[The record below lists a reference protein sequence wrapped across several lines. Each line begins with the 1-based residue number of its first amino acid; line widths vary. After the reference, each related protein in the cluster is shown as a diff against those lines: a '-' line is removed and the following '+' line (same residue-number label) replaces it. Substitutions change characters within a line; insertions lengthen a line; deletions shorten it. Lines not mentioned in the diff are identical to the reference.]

1 MPKKIMV
8 SSTGRSR
15 SGEKTKKERQ
25 EGQKATAVDQGLEI
39 IWRKEF
45 SYFL

>member
-15 SGEKTKKERQ
+15 SGEKTNKQ
-25 EGQKATAVDQGLEI
+25 ETRATESKISGSRARNCMEKGV
-39 IWRKEF
+39 
-45 SYFL
+45 